1 MNGVRQHRGDRAT
14 LLRRVAP
21 GQPAA
26 PLASQ
31 APGLLAAQ
39 PARLLPAVKMT
50 SDAAASREQPLE
62 RRPAARRN
70 GSLSG
75 RQAVRCVA
83 ELPSAAPVRPEAV
96 PSRPIANCGN
106 CGCDCRNPGSR
117 RSWKNLLWVALE
129 PSLSEPA
136 RLPPERVVR
145 VHLPGRL
152 AAAEQPPDCSL
163 ADQYSRLGIQD

>member
-1 MNGVRQHRGDRAT
+1 MSGVRQHRDDRAT
-14 LLRRVAP
+14 LLRCVAP
-21 GQPAA
+21 GQPEA
-26 PLASQ
+26 PLAFL
-31 APGLLAAQ
+31 APELLAAQ
-39 PARLLPAVKMT
+39 PVRLLPAVTMT
-50 SDAAASREQPLE
+50 SGAAAAREQPLARPPAG
-62 RRPAARRN
+62 RRS

-83 ELPSAAPVRPEAV
+83 VLPSAAPVRPEAV

-136 RLPPERVVR
+136 R
-145 VHLPGRL
+145 
-152 AAAEQPPDCSL
+152 
-163 ADQYSRLGIQD
+163 